1 MLRRTAPR
9 FDVLSAWVAR
19 SFTLVPQWQTV
30 AHRLRFAGQIMAAFV
45 VSAPVAVKAA
55 APVRVAR
62 SAAPASVATRRSVRM
77 QASYKVTL
85 VTPEGTKEITC
96 ADDVYVL
103 DAAEVRLVADVL
115 FSVAWSS
122 GRGSAKI
129 RHMRRLPPSADS
141 FARDSECRRRAST
154 CRTPAARAP
163 APLAPARWR
172 CALPVS
178 VCQEELPASRSA
190 A

>member
-1 MLRRTAPR
+1 
-9 FDVLSAWVAR
+9 
-19 SFTLVPQWQTV
+19 
-30 AHRLRFAGQIMAAFV
+30 MAAFV

-141 FARDSECRRRAST
+141 FARDSERRRRAST

-178 VCQEELPASRSA
+178 ARRSFRPADPRHKATGEAFWPSQLGAVCALCWLVSPFHAGSCVRA
-190 A
+190 